1 MTEKTK
7 NDDIYEIP
15 ISNEDNDE
23 NEELMNMDENTPKQ
37 NAEEEQ
43 QLSEEEKV
51 PEERDYINMIQRLK
65 AEFENYKRRVR
76 KEREELSD
84 FVKRELI
91 EKLLPVLDD
100 FERMLDNAHKI
111 DEAQL
116 SGNKL
121 VYTKLYS
128 ILRNEGLE
136 PIESVG
142 EEFDP
147 EWHEAVVIE
156 KGEDGEDNTVIEE
169 WQKGYLFKS
178 KLLRPSKVKVFKKE

>member
-1 MTEKTK
+1 
-7 NDDIYEIP
+7 
-15 ISNEDNDE
+15 
-23 NEELMNMDENTPKQ
+23 
-37 NAEEEQ
+37 
-43 QLSEEEKV
+43 
-51 PEERDYINMIQRLK
+51 

-121 VYTKLYS
+121 IYTKLYS
-128 ILRNEGLE
+128 ILRTEGLE

-178 KLLRPSKVKVFKKE
+178 KLLRPAKVKVFKKE

>member
-7 NDDIYEIP
+7 NDEIYEIP
-15 ISNEDNDE
+15 ISNKDNDE
-23 NEELMNMDENTPKQ
+23 NEELMSSDENTPKQ
-37 NAEEEQ
+37 NSGEEQ
-43 QLSEEEKV
+43 QLSEEERV

-111 DEAQL
+111 
-116 SGNKL
+116 
-121 VYTKLYS
+121 
-128 ILRNEGLE
+128 
-136 PIESVG
+136 
-142 EEFDP
+142 
-147 EWHEAVVIE
+147 
-156 KGEDGEDNTVIEE
+156 
-169 WQKGYLFKS
+169 
-178 KLLRPSKVKVFKKE
+178 